1 MDLTQSS
8 KTFLAPLASAF
19 GLLLCYWLA
28 WRASALF
35 GLRPNVSAVYLLAG
49 VTTAVGMIGGLRW
62 LPAAFVAIVLVRQ
75 FGMPAGQFLDIDA
88 AGALRQVLLYG
99 GAGLLLRRHWVAR
112 AERLSLRPALEFVIV
127 AFLAVTLSS
136 LATLH
141 IPPFIALA
149 PEERGAVFLAFWGGD
164 FAGLMLGLP
173 ATVLGWNIARC
184 ALRGQC
190 IRNDRLEPGHHP
202 IQTIPGPIAFAL
214 VVSLIALW
222 LPGLTASGANLSAL
236 VLLPVLLAGL
246 LRGARIGYLVALVVC
261 MIQLGAARFLD
272 LHAGSTIDLQV
283 LLAVAVATALL
294 AGAAHDDR
302 LFEWQ
307 RANFDLLTGLANRHR
322 FHDQLEHELLRA
334 ARTGE
339 QLALMYIDL
348 DGFKAVNDQLGHHA
362 GDTLLQ
368 QLAQRLRSCV
378 RETDTVA
385 RLGGDEFAIILP
397 ELKDKTAIDRI
408 GHALIDG
415 MRQPVAL
422 NDAEAAVSASIG
434 VAFHPQDGRTATE
447 LIHSADRAMYEAKR
461 RGRNRMI
468 QHHVSEPADEGAP
481 A

>member
-1 MDLTQSS
+1 M
-8 KTFLAPLASAF
+8 
-19 GLLLCYWLA
+19 
-28 WRASALF
+28 R
-35 GLRPNVSAVYLLAG
+35 
-49 VTTAVGMIGGLRW
+49 
-62 LPAAFVAIVLVRQ
+62 
-75 FGMPAGQFLDIDA
+75 
-88 AGALRQVLLYG
+88 
-99 GAGLLLRRHWVAR
+99 
-112 AERLSLRPALEFVIV
+112 
-127 AFLAVTLSS
+127 
-136 LATLH
+136 
-141 IPPFIALA
+141 
-149 PEERGAVFLAFWGGD
+149 
-164 FAGLMLGLP
+164 
-173 ATVLGWNIARC
+173 GWNFARC
-184 ALRGQC
+184 VLSRHC
-190 IRNDRLEPGHHP
+190 IHADRLEPGHHP
-202 IQTIPGPIAFAL
+202 IQTIPGLITFAL

-261 MIQLGAARFLD
+261 MIQFGAARFLD
-272 LHAGSTIDLQV
+272 LHTGSTINLQV

-368 QLAQRLRSCV
+368 QLAQRLQSCV

-397 ELKDKTAIDRI
+397 ELKGKTAIERI

-422 NDAEAAVSASIG
+422 NGAEAAVSGSIG

-461 RGRNRMI
+461 RGRNRMV
-468 QHHVSEPADEGAP
+468 QHEYGEPADEAAP